1 MILKQE
7 IICVQMNYRIFF
19 SFDLHI
25 GFNFD
30 PFSEIIGGHKQI
42 PRLPKA
48 RLSKVPTMQ
57 MATCL

>member
-1 MILKQE
+1 
-7 IICVQMNYRIFF
+7 MNYRIFF

-25 GFNFD
+25 GFDFD

>member
-7 IICVQMNYRIFF
+7 IMCSDELSHFF

-25 GFNFD
+25 GFDFD